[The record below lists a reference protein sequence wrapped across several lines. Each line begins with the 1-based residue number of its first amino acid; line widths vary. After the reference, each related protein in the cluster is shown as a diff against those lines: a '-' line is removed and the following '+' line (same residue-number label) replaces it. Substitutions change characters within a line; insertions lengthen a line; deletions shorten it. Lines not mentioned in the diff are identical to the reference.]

1 MISVNNRFQPRSSTN
16 NNQALDFSRIDTPE
30 EAMLSPGGDLWVGLL
45 LGPLNGHVTVTT
57 DDRQTLTYETRLEDG
72 KLNYRG
78 SLNGKAFHL
87 EGKGVA
93 PQGIR
98 VQGETPGGSIDSLRR
113 GGGMGFGLDGS
124 AGSVEFSQILALDR
138 SGGAHGYLAY
148 MGGTVQEQELEA
160 RVFKGE
166 DGAVEVRG
174 YLGQTPLFQEV
185 RKGEED
191 RWIIRGSI
199 GDTRYTQVIER
210 S

>member
-1 MISVNNRFQPRSSTN
+1 MISIRNQVQPRSSTTN
-16 NNQALDFSRIDTPE
+16 PIDFSQIDTPE

-45 LGPLNGHVTVTT
+45 LGPLDGHVTVTT
-57 DDRQTLTYETRLEDG
+57 ENHQVLTYETDLEDG
-72 KLNYRG
+72 RQNYTG
-78 SLNGKAFHL
+78 SLNGRSFHL

-124 AGSVEFSQILALDR
+124 AGTVDFSQVFALDR
-138 SGGAHGYLAY
+138 SGGTHGYLAF
-148 MGGTVQEQELEA
+148 MGGTVQGQELEA

-174 YLGQTPLFQEV
+174 YLGDTPMSQEV
-185 RKGEED
+185 RKGDDD
-191 RWIIRGSI
+191 RWIIQGSF
-199 GDTRYTQVIER
+199 GSENYTQVIER
-210 S
+210 R